1 MSGFSLSELKEVFV
15 NGNTRRYHSEIQ
27 DGGGQTGN
35 TLSTFIH
42 GISKQLYMIETKFK
56 R

>member
-1 MSGFSLSELKEVFV
+1 MLGFVLGDLKEVFV

-35 TLSTFIH
+35 TCVHIRTWNI
-42 GISKQLYMIETKFK
+42 
-56 R
+56 